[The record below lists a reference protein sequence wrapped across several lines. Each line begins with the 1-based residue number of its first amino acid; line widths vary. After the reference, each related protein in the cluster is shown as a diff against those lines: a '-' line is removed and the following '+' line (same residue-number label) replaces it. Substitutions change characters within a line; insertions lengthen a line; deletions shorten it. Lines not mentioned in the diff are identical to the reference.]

1 MNPVYS
7 PGSSGVPYANAK
19 GIGYPAG
26 FPVGYAAAPAYS
38 PNMYPGAN
46 PTFQTGF
53 CFWAWW
59 RRPVLPGTLEA
70 DTGESYVQG
79 LPELQGYT
87 PGTPYKVS
95 CSPTSGAVPPY
106 SSSPNPYQTA
116 VYPVRSAYPQQSPY
130 AQLSLFSPQQG
141 TYYTQPLYAAPPHVI
156 HHTTVVQPNGMPAT
170 VYPAPIPPP
179 RGSGVTMGMVAGTTM
194 AMSAGTLLTA
204 HSPTPVAPHP
214 VTVPTYRAPG
224 TPTYSYVPPQW

>member
-26 FPVGYAAAPAYS
+26 FPMGYAAAAPAYS

-46 PTFQTGF
+46 PTFQ
-53 CFWAWW
+53 A
-59 RRPVLPGTLEA
+59 
-70 DTGESYVQG
+70 
-79 LPELQGYT
+79 GYT

-130 AQLSLFSPQQG
+130 AQVGLGCAVGAERSLLGTVCGNGSAPRGSDPACGPLWRLSLFFPQQG

-156 HHTTVVQPNGMPAT
+156 HHTTVVQPNGLPAT

-179 RGSGVTMGMVAGTTM
+179 RGNGVTMGMVAGTTM
-194 AMSAGTLLTA
+194 AMSAGESL
-204 HSPTPVAPHP
+204 
-214 VTVPTYRAPG
+214 APG
-224 TPTYSYVPPQW
+224 CRLCDGLRAGGRESSPEL